1 MEQHLDI
8 DHLGSGESEV
18 SVQFEQ
24 PDIASP
30 FDRNSAIRSGSGATA
45 LAEFSTIVKKIGS

>member
-8 DHLGSGESEV
+8 DPLGSGESEV
-18 SVQFEQ
+18 SLQFEQ

-30 FDRNSAIRSGSGATA
+30 FDRNSTIRSGSGATA
-45 LAEFSTIVKKIGS
+45 LAEFDNITKKIRS

>member
-1 MEQHLDI
+1 MGQPLNI
-8 DHLGSGESEV
+8 DRLGSGESAV
-18 SVQFEQ
+18 SLQFEQ